1 MTEPLPHLD
10 TFSEAA
16 ERSSFTAAA
25 RALGI
30 TQAAVSQRVQ
40 ALERELGVPLFGRA
54 GGKVELT
61 DAGRRLHDYARRILD
76 LHRAAREEVTGRDTP
91 VAGELVIA
99 ASSIPGQH
107 LLPALLAA
115 FGAKHPHV
123 RVKAAVSDSASVIE
137 RVERGEASVG
147 LVGRRDD
154 GPHLEFRHLA
164 DDRIVLV
171 VPSGHP
177 LSRRTTATLDELAAH
192 PLVLRE
198 AGSGLRHGFEKAL
211 ERAGRSLADLR
222 VVLELGSNEAIK
234 EAVARGV
241 GVAVLSA
248 CAVRTDLDA
257 GRFRVVEVEGVGRA
271 REMFVVTDRRRV
283 LPAPARLFVNLL
295 ESGSVPDLT
304 S

>member
-16 ERSSFTAAA
+16 ERSSFTAAS

-40 ALERELGVPLFGRA
+40 ALERELGVPLFRRA

-61 DAGRRLHDYARRILD
+61 AAGRRLHEYARRILD
-76 LHRAAREEVTGRDTP
+76 LHRAAREEMTGRETP
-91 VAGELVIA
+91 LAGELVIA

-115 FGAKHPHV
+115 FGARHPHV
-123 RVKAAVSDSASVIE
+123 RVKAAIGDSAGVIG

-154 GPHLEFRHLA
+154 DPHLEFRHLA
-164 DDRIVLV
+164 ADRIVLV
-171 VPSGHP
+171 VPHGHP
-177 LSRRTTATLDELAAH
+177 LACRAAATLHELAAH

-198 AGSGLRHGFEKAL
+198 AGSGLRHAFEQAL
-211 ERAGRSLADLR
+211 ERAGWSLADLR

-248 CAVRTDLDA
+248 CVVRTDLDA
-257 GRFRVVEVEGVGRA
+257 DRFCVVEVEGVGCA
-271 REMFVVTDRRRV
+271 REMFMVTDRRRV

-295 ESGSVPDLT
+295 ETGLVPDLMP
-304 S
+304 